1 LGIHSRG
8 MDFCAVLPIL
18 WLWDYLWIIINPH
31 YGVFHKR
38 PKNDVV
44 WHKHWWGPFPRD
56 YYIGTFLSLA
66 VISPLWWNNYVVLS
80 EWGIMFGVF
89 VVGTVL
95 TLVVTEV
102 VRGDVER

>member
-1 LGIHSRG
+1 
-8 MDFCAVLPIL
+8 
-18 WLWDYLWIIINPH
+18 
-31 YGVFHKR
+31 
-38 PKNDVV
+38 V